1 MTVAYNPAGKFDI
14 KVSETEF
21 RRTPTRTL
29 MARVYQPQG
38 VGPFPVLLDLH
49 GGAWNNQ
56 DRTANEPMDRSLASS
71 GILVVAIDLTRAP
84 EEPYPASVQD
94 ANYGVRWLKAKAK
107 DWNGDPATVA
117 ALGSSSGGHE
127 IELCAMRPH
136 DPRYN
141 AHPLAQAPNLDATLP
156 FVVAR
161 SPVSDPF
168 ARYQQAERRQWAE
181 MIQNSKT
188 YFNPWETIHE
198 GNPQKILERGEKV
211 ALPPMYILQGELDDN
226 VLPEVQERFVATY
239 RAAGGE
245 CEYEVFRGSEHRW
258 VATPGPQTDRAY
270 EQIKAFIA
278 RQLHAQRLAA

>member
-1 MTVAYNPAGKFDI
+1 MTVAYDPAGKFNI
-14 KVSETEF
+14 VVSETEF

-29 MARVYQPQG
+29 MARVYQPEG
-38 VGPFPVLLDLH
+38 EGPFPVLLDLH

-84 EEPYPASVQD
+84 EAPYPASVQD

-107 DWNGDPATVA
+107 EWKGDPATVA

-156 FVVAR
+156 FVIAR

-211 ALPPMYILQGELDDN
+211 SLPPMYILQGELDDN

-239 RAAGGE
+239 RAAGGA
-245 CEYEVFRGSEHRW
+245 CEFEVFKGSEHRW
-258 VATPGPQTDRAY
+258 VATPGPQTERAY
-270 EQIKAFIA
+270 AQIKAFIA